1 MTSTLYT
8 PQNADSI
15 SFEATGSAIIDVEK
29 YVIEL

>member
-8 PQNADSI
+8 PLNADSI

-29 YVIEL
+29 YDIVL